1 MRAGSPEQ
9 CLAHRKCS
17 HTELLLPS
25 QGSFFPAMLTL
36 DVAVGHKDHKVHGSR
51 VGTTL
56 RHTVTARTS
65 RRVPDPG
72 WGWGAGNHGHP
83 KCTRSSDFSAGNPH
97 KHDWKQ
103 VFKIKVGSFSSPPS
117 PNHENEKAQRLSGQT
132 LTPLPEEGVAG

>member
-1 MRAGSPEQ
+1 MGAGWAPPYDTRSQPEPQ
-9 CLAHRKCS
+9 GGFQILA
-17 HTELLLPS
+17 
-25 QGSFFPAMLTL
+25 G
-36 DVAVGHKDHKVHGSR
+36 DG
-51 VGTTL
+51 
-56 RHTVTARTS
+56 
-65 RRVPDPG
+65 
-72 WGWGAGNHGHP
+72 GAGNHGHP

>member
-25 QGSFFPAMLTL
+25 QGSFFPAILTL

-65 RRVPDPG
+65 SRVSDPG
-72 WGWGAGNHGHP
+72 WGLGGQGITDIQNAPEVQISAQEIHTNTTGN
-83 KCTRSSDFSAGNPH
+83 RFS
-97 KHDWKQ
+97 K
-103 VFKIKVGSFSSPPS
+103 
-117 PNHENEKAQRLSGQT
+117 
-132 LTPLPEEGVAG
+132 